1 VKERSPLY
9 ARDSIEADLV
19 NDTMLVVKAVDALYI
34 KFLQVSQ
41 EEVNQNEAFPSIK
54 DSRVKLVPSEQ

>member
-1 VKERSPLY
+1 
-9 ARDSIEADLV
+9 
-19 NDTMLVVKAVDALYI
+19 MLVVKAVDALYI

-41 EEVNQNEAFPSIK
+41 EEANQNEAFASIK